1 MIKNYRILSLLLVPA
16 LATAM
21 LAGCGSSSSTEV
33 SAQTQLSPAA
43 VDANSDDPAADAD
56 LVSDADW
63 SVDSADTILDSILSS
78 DLTNSKVVLDVP
90 EILQN
95 PELPTG
101 CESVAL
107 TIALNSLG
115 CDLQKTEIADNYLEY
130 GDNLAYQYA
139 GDPHTESG
147 AGVFAGG
154 IVNAAEK
161 YIKEKNLDIAA
172 INTSGTS
179 LSDLCKVVAA
189 GYPVVIW
196 GTMYMSD
203 PLITSQSY
211 EYDGYTYT
219 WYRNEH
225 CMILAGYDQDA
236 GTVVI
241 SDPLSGIVVRDADA
255 YESYF
260 NETGMYSV
268 VLMNKSGVKK
278 TDLDTSKTD
287 SDSKGT
293 SGSDAPDNID
303 DIISSRQNTSD
314 YYYNQYQSYGSQ
326 PGGTWYET
334 SPAVSGDTSAY
345 DGSAAS
351 GRAAGG
357 SAANSQNAS
366 DSGNQQSSGS
376 GDSGQAASP
385 SGGNSGTNTGTGDGV
400 SGGTGGGVTAGTAG
414 SAGTDGGA
422 TAGAGSGAATETGGG
437 ASAETGGGASAGTGA
452 TESTGGADYSAPSQ
466 DASAAAGNAAGGESG
481 S

>member
-1 MIKNYRILSLLLVPA
+1 MKNNYRILSLLLVPA

-33 SAQTQLSPAA
+33 KAQTQLSPAA

-63 SVDSADTILDSILSS
+63 SVDSADTILASILSS
-78 DLTNSKVVLDVP
+78 DLTDSKVVLDVP

-211 EYDGYTYT
+211 EYDGHTYT
-219 WYRNEH
+219 WYQNEH
-225 CMILAGYDQDA
+225 CMVLAGYDQDA

-241 SDPLSGIVVRDADA
+241 SDPLSGIVVRDANT

-293 SGSDAPDNID
+293 SGSNTPDNID
-303 DIISSRQNTSD
+303 EIISSRQNTSD

-326 PGGTWYET
+326 PGGTWYQT

-345 DGSAAS
+345 DGSASS
-351 GRAAGG
+351 G
-357 SAANSQNAS
+357 STSTNSQSAS
-366 DSGNQQSSGS
+366 DSGNQQSAGNAEA
-376 GDSGQAASP
+376 GQPASP
-385 SGGNSGTNTGTGDGV
+385 SGSNSGTNTGTGDGV

-422 TAGAGSGAATETGGG
+422 TAGAGNG

-466 DASAAAGNAAGGESG
+466 DDSAATGNAAGGESG

>member
-1 MIKNYRILSLLLVPA
+1 MKNNYRILSLLLVPV

-21 LAGCGSSSSTEV
+21 LAGCGSSSSTGV

-43 VDANSDDPAADAD
+43 VDANSDDTAADAD

-63 SVDSADTILDSILSS
+63 SVDSADTILASILSS
-78 DLTNSKVVLDVP
+78 DLTDSKVVLDVP

-115 CDLQKTEIADNYLEY
+115 CDLQKTEIAENYLEY

-219 WYRNEH
+219 WYQNEH
-225 CMILAGYDQDA
+225 CMVLAGYDQDA

-241 SDPLSGIVVRDADA
+241 SDPLSGIVVRDANA

-268 VLMNKSGVKK
+268 VLMNKNGVKK
-278 TDLDTSKTD
+278 TDLDTSKSD
-287 SDSKGT
+287 SDSKGS

-314 YYYNQYQSYGSQ
+314 YYYNQYQSYGNQ

-334 SPAVSGDTSAY
+334 SPAVSGGTSTY
-345 DGSAAS
+345 DGSS
-351 GRAAGG
+351 SSGG
-357 SAANSQNAS
+357 SSSGSSANSQNAS

-376 GDSGQAASP
+376 GDSGQTASP

-400 SGGTGGGVTAGTAG
+400 SGETGSGVTAGTAG

-422 TAGAGSGAATETGGG
+422 TAGAGSGAAAETGGG
-437 ASAETGGGASAGTGA
+437 ASAETGGGASEGTGA

-466 DASAAAGNAAGGESG
+466 DASATTGNAAGGESG

>member
-1 MIKNYRILSLLLVPA
+1 MKNNYRILSLFLVPA

-33 SAQTQLSPAA
+33 SAQTQLSPTA
-43 VDANSDDPAADAD
+43 VDANSDDTALSSADAD

-78 DLTNSKVVLDVP
+78 DLTDSKTVLDVP

-203 PLITSQSY
+203 PMITSQSY
-211 EYDGYTYT
+211 DYDDYTYT

-225 CMILAGYDQDA
+225 CMVLAGYDQDA

-260 NETGMYSV
+260 NKTGMYSV
-268 VLMNKSGVKK
+268 VLMNKNGVKK
-278 TDLDTSKTD
+278 TDLDTSKSD

-303 DIISSRQNTSD
+303 NIIRSRQNTSN
-314 YYYNQYQSYGSQ
+314 YYYDQYQTYGSQ
-326 PGGTWYET
+326 PGATWYAA
-334 SPAVSGDTSAY
+334 SPAVSGGTSTS
-345 DGSAAS
+345 DGSASSGAS
-351 GRAAGG
+351 SSG
-357 SAANSQNAS
+357 SSANSQSAS
-366 DSGNQQSSGS
+366 DSGNQQSAGNAEA
-376 GDSGQAASP
+376 GQPASP
-385 SGGNSGTNTGTGDGV
+385 SGSNSGTNTGTGDGV

-422 TAGAGSGAATETGGG
+422 TAGAGSGA
-437 ASAETGGGASAGTGA
+437 SAETGGGASAGTGA

-466 DASAAAGNAAGGESG
+466 DASATTGNAAGGESG

>member
-1 MIKNYRILSLLLVPA
+1 MKNNYRILSLFLVPA

-43 VDANSDDPAADAD
+43 VDANSDDTAADAD

-63 SVDSADTILDSILSS
+63 SVDSADTILASILSS
-78 DLTNSKVVLDVP
+78 DLTDSKVALDVP

-130 GDNLAYQYA
+130 GNNLAYQYA

-154 IVNAAEK
+154 VVNAAEK

-219 WYRNEH
+219 WYQNEH
-225 CMILAGYDQDA
+225 CMVLAGYDQDA

-260 NETGMYSV
+260 NGTGMYSV

-345 DGSAAS
+345 DGSAA
-351 GRAAGG
+351 AGG

-422 TAGAGSGAATETGGG
+422 TAGAGSGTAAETGGG

>member
-1 MIKNYRILSLLLVPA
+1 MKNNYRILSLLLVPA

-21 LAGCGSSSSTEV
+21 LAGCGSSSSTGV

-43 VDANSDDPAADAD
+43 VDANSDDTAADAD

-63 SVDSADTILDSILSS
+63 SVDSADTILASILSS
-78 DLTNSKVVLDVP
+78 DLTDSKVVLDVP

-219 WYRNEH
+219 WYQNEH
-225 CMILAGYDQDA
+225 CMVLAGYDQDA

-241 SDPLSGIVVRDADA
+241 SDPLSGIVVRDANA

-268 VLMNKSGVKK
+268 VLMNKNGVKK
-278 TDLDTSKTD
+278 TDLDTSKSD

-345 DGSAAS
+345 DGSAS
-351 GRAAGG
+351 SGG
-357 SAANSQNAS
+357 SSANSQNAS

-400 SGGTGGGVTAGTAG
+400 SGGTDGGVTDGTAG
-414 SAGTDGGA
+414 SVGTDGGA
-422 TAGAGSGAATETGGG
+422 TAGAGSGAAAETGGG

-466 DASAAAGNAAGGESG
+466 DASAATGNAAGGESG